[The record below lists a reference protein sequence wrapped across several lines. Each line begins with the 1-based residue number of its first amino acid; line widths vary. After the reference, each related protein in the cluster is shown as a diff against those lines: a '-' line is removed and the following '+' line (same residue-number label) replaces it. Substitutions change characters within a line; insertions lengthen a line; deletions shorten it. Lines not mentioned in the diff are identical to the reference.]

1 MIILMVHHDGFAL
14 LMVSTLILSTNFAIF
29 VTATLF
35 IKHWISVS
43 KICRILAKLL
53 P

>member
-14 LMVSTLILSTNFAIF
+14 LMVSTLILSTNFAVF
-29 VTATLF
+29 ATFF
-35 IKHWISVS
+35 IKQWISVS